1 MFPKYQ
7 VSNIPVLSFDL
18 LLAVSFFQQSFRSV
32 QCRVFFLLLLL
43 FFFFKDSDPVTLN
56 SGQTLELCP
65 PLTSHSKKNPFDFKR
80 KSLGCK

>member
-32 QCRVFFLLLLL
+32 QCRVFFFVVVVV
-43 FFFFKDSDPVTLN
+43 FFF
-56 SGQTLELCP
+56 
-65 PLTSHSKKNPFDFKR
+65 
-80 KSLGCK
+80 